1 MSAPARFWPR
11 YAAWSLDATLIA
23 LALAPFLWGRVWRDL
38 ESLEQAFVTVLDR
51 FYGAVAGQ
59 LNAGGAPDPFA
70 LLSDASIKQGIDSLQ
85 SALFDAMVVPIVAF
99 SIAMLVWQVVGERSS
114 WQGSLGK
121 RALHLRVVD
130 RDGAQPDLART
141 VGRQFAGLVSWL
153 TLNIG
158 HAMAA
163 IPPAHLALH
172 DRLSGTRV
180 VRGQEPLPGWAR
192 GWIVLQ
198 AGVMAALTFAMAGRL
213 ASLAQAAVE
222 RALGQSLL

>member
-1 MSAPARFWPR
+1 VSAPARFWPR
-11 YAAWSLDATLIA
+11 YAAWSLDAA
-23 LALAPFLWGRVWRDL
+23 LVAVVIAPFLWGRVARDL
-38 ESLEQAFVTVLDR
+38 HALEQSFVLVLDR
-51 FYGAVAGQ
+51 FYGALGRQ
-59 LNAGGAPDPFA
+59 LDAGGTPDVLA
-70 LLSDASIKQGIDSLQ
+70 LLSDASIEHAVAALQ
-85 SALFDAMVVPIVAF
+85 TALLRAAGTPVLVFSVV
-99 SIAMLVWQVVGERSS
+99 MLVWQVAGERSR

-121 RALHLRVVD
+121 RSLHLRCVD
-130 RDGAQPDLART
+130 RDGGRPGFLRSIA
-141 VGRQFAGLVSWL
+141 RQFAGLLSWL

-180 VRGQEPLPGWAR
+180 VGDDAPLPSWAR

-198 AGVMAALTFAMAGRL
+198 AGIFAALVFALTGRL

-222 RALGQSLL
+222 RALG

>member
-23 LALAPFLWGRVWRDL
+23 VALAPFLWGRVSRGLHAL
-38 ESLEQAFVTVLDR
+38 EESFVAVLDR
-51 FYGAVAGQ
+51 FYGALAQQ
-59 LNAGGAPDPFA
+59 LDAGGAPDPFA
-70 LLSDASIKQGIDSLQ
+70 LLSDASIEAAIASLQ
-85 SALFDAMVVPIVAF
+85 AALWGAIIVPLVAF
-99 SIAMLVWQVVGERSS
+99 SIAMLLWQVAGEQSR

-121 RALHLRVVD
+121 RALGLRVVD
-130 RDGAQPDLART
+130 REGGQPDIARS
-141 VGRQFAGLVSWL
+141 VLRQFAGVLSWL

-180 VRGQEPLPGWAR
+180 VRDDAPFPAWAR

-198 AGVMAALTFAMAGRL
+198 TGLFAALVFAMTGRL
-213 ASLAQAAVE
+213 AALAQAAVE
-222 RALGQSLL
+222 RALG

>member
-1 MSAPARFWPR
+1 VSAPARFWPR
-11 YAAWSLDATLIA
+11 YAAWSLDATLIV
-23 LALAPFLWGRVWRDL
+23 LLLSPFLWGRVSRDL
-38 ESLEQAFVTVLDR
+38 HSLEQSIVEVLDR
-51 FYGAVAGQ
+51 LYGAMIGQ
-59 LNAGGAPDPFA
+59 LDAGGAPDAFGLLMDPSIEHAISTLQTA
-70 LLSDASIKQGIDSLQ
+70 LLRATVTPVL
-85 SALFDAMVVPIVAF
+85 AF
-99 SIAMLVWQVVGERSS
+99 AIAMLLWQVTGECFTT

-130 RDGAQPDLART
+130 RDGGQPTLGRSI
-141 VGRQFAGLVSWL
+141 GRQFAGVLSWL

-180 VRGQEPLPGWAR
+180 VRDDEPLPAWVR

-198 AGVMAALTFAMAGRL
+198 AGIFAALVFAMAGRL

-222 RALGQSLL
+222 RAFG

>member
-11 YAAWSLDATLIA
+11 YAAWSLDATLIVAA
-23 LALAPFLWGRVWRDL
+23 LLPFLWTRTTHEL
-38 ESLEQAFVTVLDR
+38 HALEQSFVAVLDT
-51 FYGAVAGQ
+51 FYRALARQLDAV
-59 LNAGGAPDPFA
+59 GAPDAFA
-70 LLSDASIKQGIDSLQ
+70 LLSDDSIERAIAAFQA
-85 SALFDAMVVPIVAF
+85 ALLHATIAPVTAF
-99 SIAMLVWQVVGERSS
+99 AIAMFVWQGGGERSR

-121 RALHLRVVD
+121 RALGLRVVD
-130 RDGAQPDLART
+130 LKGRRPDVGRSI
-141 VGRQFAGLVSWL
+141 GRQFAGLMSWL

-180 VRGQEPLPGWAR
+180 VRDDAPLPAWAR

-198 AGVMAALTFAMAGRL
+198 AGIVAALVVALTGRL

-222 RALGQSLL
+222 RALG

>member
-1 MSAPARFWPR
+1 VSAPARFWPR

-23 LALAPFLWGRVWRDL
+23 VVLTPLLWGRVSRDL
-38 ESLEQAFVTVLDR
+38 DSLEQSFVAVLDR
-51 FYGAVAGQ
+51 FYGAVGRQ
-59 LNAGGAPDPFA
+59 LDGGGAPDPFA
-70 LLSDASIKQGIDSLQ
+70 LMSDASIRQAIDSLQ
-85 SALFDAMVVPIVAF
+85 SALFGAMVVPVVAF
-99 SIAMLVWQVVGERSS
+99 SIAMLVWQVAGERSR
-114 WQGSLGK
+114 WQGSYGK
-121 RALHLRVVD
+121 HVLHLRVVD
-130 RDGAQPDLART
+130 VGGGQPEFART
-141 VGRQFAGLVSWL
+141 VGRQFAGLVSWI

-163 IPPAHLALH
+163 IPPTHLALH

-180 VRGQEPLPGWAR
+180 VREDAPLPVWVR

>member
-23 LALAPFLWGRVWRDL
+23 SVLAPFLWGRVSRDL
-38 ESLEQAFVTVLDR
+38 DSLEQSFVAVLDR
-51 FYGAVAGQ
+51 LYGAVAQQ
-59 LNAGGAPDPFA
+59 LEAAGGAPDPLA
-70 LLSDASIKQGIDSLQ
+70 LLADASIKQGIDSLQ

-130 RDGAQPDLART
+130 RNGAQPDLART

-180 VRGQEPLPGWAR
+180 VRGQAPLPGWAR

-198 AGVMAALTFAMAGRL
+198 AGAMAALTFAMAGRL

-222 RALGQSLL
+222 RALG

>member
-1 MSAPARFWPR
+1 VSAPARFWPR

-23 LALAPFLWGRVWRDL
+23 LALAPFLWVRVSRDL
-38 ESLEQAFVTVLDR
+38 DSLEHSFVTVLDR
-51 FYGAVAGQ
+51 FYGSVAGQ
-59 LNAGGAPDPFA
+59 LNAGGAPDPVA
-70 LLSDASIKQGIDSLQ
+70 LLSDASIEQAIDSLQ
-85 SALFDAMVVPIVAF
+85 SALFDVMVVPIVAF

-121 RALHLRVVD
+121 RALNLRVVD
-130 RDGAQPDLART
+130 RDGGQPAIART
-141 VGRQFAGLVSWL
+141 VGRQVAGLVSWL

-180 VRGQEPLPGWAR
+180 VGEDAPLPGWAR

-222 RALGQSLL
+222 RALG

>member
-1 MSAPARFWPR
+1 VSPPARFWPR
-11 YAAWSLDATLIA
+11 YAAWSLDAAVIA
-23 LALAPFLWGRVWRDL
+23 VVLAPFLWGRVSRDL
-38 ESLEQAFVTVLDR
+38 HALEQAFVAVLDP
-51 FYGAVAGQ
+51 FYGALRRQ
-59 LNAGGAPDPFA
+59 LDAGGAPDAFA
-70 LLSDASIKQGIDSLQ
+70 LLSDASIEHAI
-85 SALFDAMVVPIVAF
+85 SALQTALLRATVMPVVAF
-99 SIAMLVWQVVGERSS
+99 AIAMLVWQVAGECFTA

-130 RDGAQPDLART
+130 RDGGRPGLLRSI
-141 VGRQFAGLVSWL
+141 GRQFAGVLSWL

-180 VRGQEPLPGWAR
+180 VRDDAPLPPWVR

-198 AGVMAALTFAMAGRL
+198 AGLFAALLFAMTGRL

-222 RALGQSLL
+222 RAFG

>member
-11 YAAWSLDATLIA
+11 YAAWSLDATLVTAA
-23 LALAPFLWGRVWRDL
+23 LTPFLWGRVSRDL
-38 ESLEQAFVTVLDR
+38 HALEQAFVAVLDR
-51 FYGAVAGQ
+51 FYGAFARQ
-59 LNAGGAPDPFA
+59 LDARGAPDPFA
-70 LLSDASIKQGIDSLQ
+70 LLSDASIEHAIASLQ
-85 SALFDAMVVPIVAF
+85 TALWGAAIVPLMAF
-99 SIAMLVWQVVGERSS
+99 SIAMLAWQVAGEQSR

-121 RALHLRVVD
+121 RMLGLRVVD
-130 RDGAQPDLART
+130 REGGQPDVARS
-141 VGRQFAGLVSWL
+141 VLRQFAGVLSWL

-180 VRGQEPLPGWAR
+180 VRDDAPFPAWAR

-198 AGVMAALTFAMAGRL
+198 TGLFAALVFAMTGRL
-213 ASLAQAAVE
+213 AALAQAAVE
-222 RALGQSLL
+222 RALG